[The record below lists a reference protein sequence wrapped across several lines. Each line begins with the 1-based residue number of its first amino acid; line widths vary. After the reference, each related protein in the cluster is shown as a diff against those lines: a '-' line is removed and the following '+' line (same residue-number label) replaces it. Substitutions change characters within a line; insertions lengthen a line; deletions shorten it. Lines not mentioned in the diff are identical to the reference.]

1 MKRTTSVRRRIEQM
15 EAACASIPTGAELVA
30 AIEQA
35 IDELVAD
42 LRTRGQGIESLGLD
56 VADKVDAAL
65 DAEIRARLEGDR

>member
-1 MKRTTSVRRRIEQM
+1 MTRTTSVRRRIEQM

-35 IDELVAD
+35 VDELVAD

>member
-1 MKRTTSVRRRIEQM
+1 MTRTTSVRRRIEQM

>member
-1 MKRTTSVRRRIEQM
+1 M